1 MNEGPDSTRFSNFP
15 LVGLS
20 AAFALGV
27 LAARFASL
35 PPAGCVAVAGAFSVA
50 AVLATVKGRYA
61 AASRLVLSAFVLT
74 GATLA
79 LVEGREGGVPRLRGF
94 YERGEL
100 VSGGPA
106 ELTGVLERAPE
117 VAPDGLALSL
127 RVEAVRQ
134 GREERACAGR
144 VELFAPVRD
153 ALAATRYES
162 LELRRGARVRVMAS
176 LGRADKFRDPGV
188 TPFGEYLERRDVDA
202 AGYVKSPLLF
212 ERLDDEPVLVPL
224 ALLDEWRGRL
234 VAAFDRT
241 FTSETAG
248 VLKAALLGNRR
259 GLSRQTAERF
269 REAGTFHV
277 LVISGLHIT
286 FLGGL
291 AWALARR
298 LTRRRAAQWAA
309 AVGCVW
315 AYAALVGAE
324 SSVVR
329 AALMFTFA
337 ALAPVLGRRSQA
349 LNALGGAAL
358 ALLVWRPHNLFD
370 PSFQLTF
377 LSVAAIVACAMP
389 LLSKLRE
396 AGEWRPTRATPY
408 PPACP
413 GWFRTLGEAL
423 FWSER
428 RHGLEMSRTAHGYR
442 LFKTRA
448 AARLERWRL
457 QTALR
462 FVFCAVAVSAVV
474 QVFLLPLFVVY
485 FHRLSP
491 ASLPLNIYV
500 GVLMTAQAF
509 AALAALCLS
518 QLSAGAAA
526 PFVWATEWATR
537 LMVGSV
543 EPFKEAGVASVRLP
557 EYAGAAGL
565 VYALYFVP
573 LLMLTRELLGW
584 RPVQEAPSS
593 EGANAGRRRR
603 TLGALGAGSLLA
615 ATVVAHPFS
624 AGLPD
629 GRLRIDFLDVGQGD
643 AALLTAPDGTTLLV
657 DAGGRPNFAARR
669 RDEEDGEP
677 FEPDSRGVGEAVVS
691 EYLWWRG
698 LARVDYVL
706 ATHTDAD
713 HAGGFDDVL
722 RNFDARAAF
731 VSNANHGGEGYARFA
746 DAAGEAGVPVYGLE
760 RGDRLRLGRA
770 FVEVLWP
777 PPSAHGAG
785 QDATAASSDNN
796 GSLVLR
802 VRLGR
807 RCFLLTGDIE
817 AAAESALVAA
827 SDPLRCDVVKVAHH
841 GSRTSSTEG
850 FVRASGPAVAAV
862 SVGQDS
868 PYGHPHPE
876 VLKRW
881 RDGGALVLTTGER
894 GTITV
899 STDGDDLK
907 VETFVKPEK
916 P

>member
-1 MNEGPDSTRFSNFP
+1 MSTTPDSVPFSSFP

-27 LAARFASL
+27 LAARFAPL
-35 PPAGCVAVAGAFSVA
+35 PPAPCVAAA
-50 AVLATVKGRYA
+50 AVLTVASALATVKRRHA
-61 AASRLVLSAFVLT
+61 AASRLVLSAFALM

-79 LVEGREGGVPRLRGF
+79 LVEGREGGVPRLRSF

-100 VSGGPA
+100 LSGGPA

-117 VAPDGLALSL
+117 VAPDGLALLL
-127 RVEAVRQ
+127 RAEAVRQ
-134 GREERACAGR
+134 GSVERACVGR
-144 VELFAPVRD
+144 VELFAPMRD
-153 ALAATRYES
+153 ARAAARYES
-162 LELRRGARVRVMAS
+162 LELRRGARVRVMAA

-202 AGYVKSPLLF
+202 AGHVKSPLLF
-212 ERLDDEPVLVPL
+212 ERLDDEPVLILP

-241 FTSETAG
+241 FTRDTAG
-248 VLKAALLGNRR
+248 VLKAALLGNRH
-259 GLSRQTAERF
+259 GLSRGTAERF

-291 AWALARR
+291 AWAAARKM
-298 LTRRRAAQWAA
+298 TRRRAAQWAA

-358 ALLVWRPHNLFD
+358 ALLVWRPQNLFD

-377 LSVAAIVACAMP
+377 LSVLAIVACAVP

-396 AGEWRPTRATPY
+396 VGEWRPTRATPY

-413 GWFRTLGEAL
+413 GWFQTLGEAL

-428 RHGLEMSRTAHGYR
+428 RQRLELSRSAHGYR
-442 LFKTRA
+442 LFKTRS

-457 QTALR
+457 QSALR
-462 FVFCAVAVSAVV
+462 FVFCAVAVSAAV
-474 QVFLLPLFVVY
+474 QVFLLPLFVIY

-500 GVLMTAQAF
+500 GVLMVGQAF

-526 PFVWATEWATR
+526 PFVWLTEWATR
-537 LMVGSV
+537 LMVGAV
-543 EPFKEAGVASVRLP
+543 EPFEAAGVASFRLP

-565 VYALYFVP
+565 VYALYFAP
-573 LLMLTRELLGW
+573 LFVLTRELLGW
-584 RPVQEAPSS
+584 SPTREVPSS
-593 EGANAGRRRR
+593 EGVNAGRRRR
-603 TLGALGAGSLLA
+603 TLVALGAVSLLA
-615 ATVVAHPFS
+615 ATVVAHPLS
-624 AGLPD
+624 EGLPD

-643 AALLTAPDGTTLLV
+643 AALVTAPDGTTLLV
-657 DAGGRPNFAARR
+657 DAGGRPNFAARSGE
-669 RDEEDGEP
+669 DEDGEP

-698 LARVDYVL
+698 LARVDYLL
-706 ATHTDAD
+706 ATHADAD
-713 HAGGFDDVL
+713 HAGGFGDVL
-722 RNFDARAAF
+722 KNFDARAAF
-731 VSNANHGGEGYARFA
+731 VSNVAAGNEDYARFA
-746 DAAGEAGVPVYGLE
+746 AAARGAGVPVYGLE
-760 RGDRLRLGRA
+760 RGDRLRLGRV

-777 PPSAHGAG
+777 PPAAQGA
-785 QDATAASSDNN
+785 AAASSNNN

-817 AAAESALVAA
+817 AAAERALVAA
-827 SDPLRCDVVKVAHH
+827 ADPLRCDAVKVAHH

-862 SVGQDS
+862 SVGLDS
-868 PYGHPHPE
+868 PYGHPHTE

-894 GTITV
+894 GMITV

-907 VETFVKPEK
+907 VETFVKE
-916 P
+916 